1 MTNSENIQLAADHK
15 RSEAKRKLSQ
25 MFRIPE
31 GYSSTGIDELV
42 DDIIAAA
49 ILEISAIQA
58 KISESNAKEL
68 APPLR
73 EGAET
78 ESKS

>member
-1 MTNSENIQLAADHK
+1 MTNSENIQLAAAHK

-31 GYSSTGIDELV
+31 GYSSTEINELV

-58 KISESNAKEL
+58 KVSESNDKDL
-68 APPLR
+68 ARRALDS
-73 EGAET
+73 E
-78 ESKS
+78 

>member
-1 MTNSENIQLAADHK
+1 MTNSESIQLAADQK

-31 GYSSTGIDELV
+31 GFSSTGIDELV

-58 KISESNAKEL
+58 KVSESNANVD
-68 APPLR
+68 APAH
-73 EGAET
+73 E
-78 ESKS
+78 

>member
-1 MTNSENIQLAADHK
+1 MACSIPELPTNSDTMTNSENIQLAADHK

-49 ILEISAIQA
+49 ILEISAIQTKA
-58 KISESNAKEL
+58 SESNK
-68 APPLR
+68 
-73 EGAET
+73 
-78 ESKS
+78 